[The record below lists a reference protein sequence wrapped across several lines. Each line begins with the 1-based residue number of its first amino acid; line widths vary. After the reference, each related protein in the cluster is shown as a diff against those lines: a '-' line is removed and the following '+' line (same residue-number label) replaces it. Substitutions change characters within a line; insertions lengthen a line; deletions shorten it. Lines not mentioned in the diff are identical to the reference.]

1 MLSDAKEPITYLIT
15 SGKATDEN
23 FSEAASDIL
32 ALVAIAVREGVSL
45 IQLREKQLSG
55 RRLFELASACVNV
68 VKNTRSKLLIN
79 DRGDIAVA
87 ARADGVHLTEV
98 SIPISVA
105 REVFGKGLLIGVSVH
120 TPEGARSAAADG
132 ADFAVY
138 GPIFET
144 PGKGSAVGLEALA
157 DVCSEVA
164 PFPVLGI
171 GGIDGANCRSV
182 IASGAAG
189 VAAIR
194 GMEDAESIRF
204 MMRELRNDRND

>member
-87 ARADGVHLTEV
+87 AGADGVHLTEV
-98 SIPISVA
+98 SIPVSVA
-105 REVFGKGLLIGVSVH
+105 REVFGKELLIGVSTH
-120 TPEGARSAAADG
+120 TPEGARSGAADG

-144 PGKGSAVGLEALA
+144 PGKGPAVGVKLLA
-157 DVCSEVA
+157 DACSA
-164 PFPVLGI
+164 IAAFPVLGV
-171 GGIDGANCRSV
+171 GGIDESNCRSV
-182 IASGAAG
+182 IAAGAAG

-194 GMEDAESIRF
+194 GMEDAESIRL
-204 MMRELRNDRND
+204 MIRELRK